1 MKASLDYTF
10 DSYRLHDIY
19 RFHTESKHAPNIDI
33 TVFVLKYVP

>member
-10 DSYRLHDIY
+10 DGYRLHAKL
-19 RFHTESKHAPNIDI
+19 KHAPNIDI